1 MNDLS
6 LQELKSQL
14 ELSNNLLG
22 VADTEIEKLRSQAH
36 FSDDRQYLSYKKILS
51 ENHELMNNLQN
62 NVKDIR
68 DYNNQFYELQK
79 QLTNNENIIKSL
91 TKENQDLK
99 LKHKEKMD
107 QNKSKKIIRGV
118 NDIRESFGFNLIK
131 RNQKEE
137 KKENEQNVIKEE
149 ENEKEDFSLSK
160 EREKEFEKLK
170 KQKIDIEQALKINQE
185 KVIKYSKEKDT
196 LKTYAMNYSNYIDS
210 VNEQIRSFNQQIKVS
225 VIGEEKINFYKSC
238 GEKIK
243 QLTKEMEDVN
253 AIIKQMNDDINSI
266 EIRTLVKIENIIAK
280 IDSKLSEINNNT
292 NLDYYFLSIR
302 IYSILNSSDDL
313 NKIIITLQTKINAIK
328 EQDKQ
333 IDKYIND
340 LKINIE
346 KFMESYQ
353 EGKKKMKEAIKKTLR
368 KTGKDIF
375 NSINKSIKND
385 KVEEKEELIDKIEE
399 EPQKDVNLI
408 KSSTLIGVKDFG
420 KNIDLFKSTILF
432 QDKNIAQE
440 NKTTEAKLLRKNW
453 HEVCYIYDD
462 YDIHDIHFELKAVG
476 LGAFSFFNSASVP
489 FYLGKII
496 EILEFEI
503 NGKKSDYRFDGYF
516 DFDIHLNN
524 LESVKVH
531 LKYKESPKFKGDKK
545 NEKLI
550 YSLYRKEYYGLMKS
564 LSGQMGKYS
573 LILKGSLSI
582 ISFRDDFFILNENN
596 KKEKE
601 YVWGGKIPPEGKET
615 LVTLSK
621 TEATWKFYSKYELI
635 SRYGTINHTTL
646 TIPLRYVGGN
656 NDIIK
661 MDYSSP
667 QTKNISIDEESRK
680 YEVNYFNTG
689 YTKVEFTLQGEIKN
703 RCKGDWELDITDEM
717 VEANTPQDVKRDKAK
732 LEKIARKI
740 IEDFDKKNKN
750 SIFNYM
756 DYMKIGRWVYENI
769 KYDYSY
775 IGRTELTAMDIY
787 NKRVGVCSHFTR
799 LSNALLYSLGYKAF
813 YVHGFACEDTAE
825 FEEDCKHAWSL
836 VKVDGKW
843 YPFDST
849 WNILSGKLPVCH
861 VFQGY
866 FNDSDRVEYVT
877 RDSVSF
883 GELRDDGEFIG

>member
-1 MNDLS
+1 
-6 LQELKSQL
+6 
-14 ELSNNLLG
+14 
-22 VADTEIEKLRSQAH
+22 
-36 FSDDRQYLSYKKILS
+36 
-51 ENHELMNNLQN
+51 
-62 NVKDIR
+62 
-68 DYNNQFYELQK
+68 
-79 QLTNNENIIKSL
+79 
-91 TKENQDLK
+91 
-99 LKHKEKMD
+99 
-107 QNKSKKIIRGV
+107 
-118 NDIRESFGFNLIK
+118 
-131 RNQKEE
+131 
-137 KKENEQNVIKEE
+137 
-149 ENEKEDFSLSK
+149 
-160 EREKEFEKLK
+160 
-170 KQKIDIEQALKINQE
+170 
-185 KVIKYSKEKDT
+185 
-196 LKTYAMNYSNYIDS
+196 MNYSNYIDS

-253 AIIKQMNDDINSI
+253 SIIKQMNDDINSI
-266 EIRTLVKIENIIAK
+266 EIRTLVKIENIITK

-328 EQDKQ
+328 EQNKQ

-462 YDIHDIHFELKAVG
+462 YDIHDIHFELKEVG

-496 EILEFEI
+496 DILEFEI

-531 LKYKESPKFKGDKK
+531 LKYKESPIFKGDKK

-582 ISFRDDFFILNENN
+582 INFRDDFFILNKNN

-621 TEATWKFYSKYELI
+621 TEATWKFYSKYEII
-635 SRYGTINHTTL
+635 SKYGTINHTTL

-656 NDIIK
+656 NEIIK

-667 QTKNISIDEESRK
+667 QTKNISIDEENRK
-680 YEVNYFNTG
+680 YEINYFNTG
-689 YTKVEFTLQGEIKN
+689 KTKVEFILQGEIKN

-717 VEANTPQDVKRDKAK
+717 VEAHTPQDVKRDKAK

>member
-1 MNDLS
+1 M
-6 LQELKSQL
+6 K
-14 ELSNNLLG
+14 
-22 VADTEIEKLRSQAH
+22 
-36 FSDDRQYLSYKKILS
+36 
-51 ENHELMNNLQN
+51 
-62 NVKDIR
+62 
-68 DYNNQFYELQK
+68 
-79 QLTNNENIIKSL
+79 
-91 TKENQDLK
+91 
-99 LKHKEKMD
+99 
-107 QNKSKKIIRGV
+107 
-118 NDIRESFGFNLIK
+118 
-131 RNQKEE
+131 
-137 KKENEQNVIKEE
+137 
-149 ENEKEDFSLSK
+149 
-160 EREKEFEKLK
+160 
-170 KQKIDIEQALKINQE
+170 
-185 KVIKYSKEKDT
+185 
-196 LKTYAMNYSNYIDS
+196 
-210 VNEQIRSFNQQIKVS
+210 
-225 VIGEEKINFYKSC
+225 
-238 GEKIK
+238 
-243 QLTKEMEDVN
+243 
-253 AIIKQMNDDINSI
+253 
-266 EIRTLVKIENIIAK
+266 
-280 IDSKLSEINNNT
+280 
-292 NLDYYFLSIR
+292 
-302 IYSILNSSDDL
+302 
-313 NKIIITLQTKINAIK
+313 
-328 EQDKQ
+328 
-333 IDKYIND
+333 
-340 LKINIE
+340 
-346 KFMESYQ
+346 SYQ

-496 EILEFEI
+496 DILEFEI

-524 LESVKVH
+524 LESAKVH

-573 LILKGSLSI
+573 LILKGTLSI
-582 ISFRDDFFILNENN
+582 INFRDDFFILNENN

-689 YTKVEFTLQGEIKN
+689 YTKVEFTLKGEIKN

-717 VEANTPQDVKRDKAK
+717 VEANTPQD
-732 LEKIARKI
+732 E
-740 IEDFDKKNKN
+740 
-750 SIFNYM
+750 
-756 DYMKIGRWVYENI
+756 
-769 KYDYSY
+769 
-775 IGRTELTAMDIY
+775 
-787 NKRVGVCSHFTR
+787 
-799 LSNALLYSLGYKAF
+799 
-813 YVHGFACEDTAE
+813 
-825 FEEDCKHAWSL
+825 
-836 VKVDGKW
+836 
-843 YPFDST
+843 
-849 WNILSGKLPVCH
+849 
-861 VFQGY
+861 
-866 FNDSDRVEYVT
+866 
-877 RDSVSF
+877 
-883 GELRDDGEFIG
+883 

>member
-6 LQELKSQL
+6 LQELKSQI
-14 ELSNNLLG
+14 ELSNNLLR
-22 VADTEIEKLRSQAH
+22 VANTEIEKLRSQAN
-36 FSDDRQYLSYKKILS
+36 FSDDRQYQSYKKILS
-51 ENHELMNNLQN
+51 ENHELMNILQN
-62 NVKDIR
+62 NVKDLR

-79 QLTNNENIIKSL
+79 EIINNEIIIKSL
-91 TKENQDLK
+91 TKENQELK
-99 LKHKEKMD
+99 LKLKEKKD

-118 NDIRESFGFNLIK
+118 NDIRESFGFNLKK
-131 RNQKEE
+131 RNNKEE
-137 KKENEQNVIKEE
+137 QKENEK
-149 ENEKEDFSLSK
+149 EKEDFSLSK

-185 KVIKYSKEKDT
+185 KVIKYLKEKDT

-266 EIRTLVKIENIIAK
+266 EIRTLVKIENIITK

-346 KFMESYQ
+346 KFIESYQ
-353 EGKKKMKEAIKKTLR
+353 EGKKKMNAAIKKTLR

-375 NSINKSIKND
+375 NSINKSIRNE

-399 EPQKDVNLI
+399 EPEKDVNLL

-524 LESVKVH
+524 LESAKVH

-601 YVWGGKIPPEGKET
+601 YIWGGKIPPEGKET

-621 TEATWKFYSKYELI
+621 TEATWKFYSKYEII
-635 SRYGTINHTTL
+635 SKYGTINHTTL

-656 NDIIK
+656 NEIIK

-667 QTKNISIDEESRK
+667 QTKNISIDEENRK
-680 YEVNYFNTG
+680 YEINYFNTG
-689 YTKVEFTLQGEIKN
+689 KTKVEFILQGEIKN

-717 VEANTPQDVKRDKAK
+717 VEAHTPQDVKRDKAN

-750 SIFNYM
+750 SMFNYK

-769 KYDYSY
+769 KYDFSY

-787 NKRVGVCSHFTR
+787 NKRAGVCSHFTR

-813 YVHGFACEDTAE
+813 YVHGFACEDTAK

-866 FNDSDRVEYVT
+866 FTDSDREEYVS
-877 RDSVSF
+877 RDSVTF
-883 GELRDDGEFIG
+883 GELRDDGEFIW

>member
-1 MNDLS
+1 M
-6 LQELKSQL
+6 E
-14 ELSNNLLG
+14 
-22 VADTEIEKLRSQAH
+22 
-36 FSDDRQYLSYKKILS
+36 
-51 ENHELMNNLQN
+51 
-62 NVKDIR
+62 
-68 DYNNQFYELQK
+68 
-79 QLTNNENIIKSL
+79 
-91 TKENQDLK
+91 
-99 LKHKEKMD
+99 

-118 NDIRESFGFNLIK
+118 NDIRESFGFNLKK
-131 RNQKEE
+131 RSNKEE
-137 KKENEQNVIKEE
+137 QKENEQNVIKEE

-333 IDKYIND
+333 IDKYINN

-375 NSINKSIKND
+375 NSINKSIKNE

-399 EPQKDVNLI
+399 EPQKDVNMI

-496 EILEFEI
+496 DILEFEI

-524 LESVKVH
+524 LESAKVH

-573 LILKGSLSI
+573 LILKGTLSI
-582 ISFRDDFFILNENN
+582 INFRDDFFILNENN

-732 LEKIARKI
+732 LEKIAKKI

-883 GELRDDGEFIG
+883 GELRDDGEFIR

>member
-1 MNDLS
+1 
-6 LQELKSQL
+6 
-14 ELSNNLLG
+14 
-22 VADTEIEKLRSQAH
+22 
-36 FSDDRQYLSYKKILS
+36 
-51 ENHELMNNLQN
+51 
-62 NVKDIR
+62 
-68 DYNNQFYELQK
+68 
-79 QLTNNENIIKSL
+79 
-91 TKENQDLK
+91 
-99 LKHKEKMD
+99 
-107 QNKSKKIIRGV
+107 
-118 NDIRESFGFNLIK
+118 
-131 RNQKEE
+131 
-137 KKENEQNVIKEE
+137 
-149 ENEKEDFSLSK
+149 
-160 EREKEFEKLK
+160 
-170 KQKIDIEQALKINQE
+170 
-185 KVIKYSKEKDT
+185 
-196 LKTYAMNYSNYIDS
+196 MNYSNYIDS

-399 EPQKDVNLI
+399 EPQKDVNLL

-496 EILEFEI
+496 DILEFEI
-503 NGKKSDYRFDGYF
+503 NGKKSNYRFDGYF

-524 LESVKVH
+524 LESAKVH

-550 YSLYRKEYYGLMKS
+550 YSLYRKEYYGL
-564 LSGQMGKYS
+564 
-573 LILKGSLSI
+573 I
-582 ISFRDDFFILNENN
+582 DFFI
-596 KKEKE
+596 
-601 YVWGGKIPPEGKET
+601 
-615 LVTLSK
+615 
-621 TEATWKFYSKYELI
+621 
-635 SRYGTINHTTL
+635 
-646 TIPLRYVGGN
+646 
-656 NDIIK
+656 
-661 MDYSSP
+661 
-667 QTKNISIDEESRK
+667 
-680 YEVNYFNTG
+680 
-689 YTKVEFTLQGEIKN
+689 
-703 RCKGDWELDITDEM
+703 
-717 VEANTPQDVKRDKAK
+717 
-732 LEKIARKI
+732 
-740 IEDFDKKNKN
+740 
-750 SIFNYM
+750 
-756 DYMKIGRWVYENI
+756 
-769 KYDYSY
+769 
-775 IGRTELTAMDIY
+775 
-787 NKRVGVCSHFTR
+787 
-799 LSNALLYSLGYKAF
+799 
-813 YVHGFACEDTAE
+813 
-825 FEEDCKHAWSL
+825 
-836 VKVDGKW
+836 
-843 YPFDST
+843 
-849 WNILSGKLPVCH
+849 
-861 VFQGY
+861 
-866 FNDSDRVEYVT
+866 
-877 RDSVSF
+877 
-883 GELRDDGEFIG
+883 